1 MTRPLIS
8 PQLRGAIRDQMS
20 ATRLRDIHNMW
31 QDEGFQQP
39 TGYVEPVGGERVT
52 LFQQYLNQVNWDDPS
67 ETRRAVAVFEQAL
80 TPLFNLGESDY
91 MPDRDKIVTRLQR
104 LFVADGYTLDNE
116 GRIMPRSSAPQ
127 PNLADLRDGRTIREH
142 LDRISN
148 ALATED
154 AALAIGSAK
163 ELMESTAK
171 VVLAE
176 TGTRYED
183 GYDLPKLATLA
194 EEALGIHPQ
203 NTAPGPDGSK
213 TVRKTLGAAH
223 TIAQSVAELRNNYG
237 TGHGRSTTPA
247 GLGTRHARLAVNAAQ
262 LWCQFLLDTL
272 QDPRA
277 PWRRKNS
284 TF

>member
-39 TGYVEPVGGERVT
+39 TGHVERVGGERVT

-67 ETRRAVAVFEQAL
+67 EARRAVAVFEQAL
-80 TPLFNLGESDY
+80 TPLFNLGERDY

-163 ELMESTAK
+163 ELIESTAK

-277 PWRRKNS
+277 PWRRKN
-284 TF
+284 